1 MEGLL
6 GAVMECIFN
15 RQALI
20 LAGVPD
26 IRSKWSVE
34 VASRH
39 SHTTR
44 LSLRRVSL
52 LGERRF
58 RCKCHAGKGGIKL
71 TKSTVSKPDHS
82 NTSVTQVQDMDE
94 EDRRR

>member
-1 MEGLL
+1 M
-6 GAVMECIFN
+6 
-15 RQALI
+15 
-20 LAGVPD
+20 
-26 IRSKWSVE
+26 RSKWSIG

-58 RCKCHAGKGGIKL
+58 RCRCHPGIGEIKL
-71 TKSTVSKPDHS
+71 TKSTVSKPDHI
-82 NTSVTQVQDMDE
+82 NTSVTQVQDME
-94 EDRRR
+94 EDRRRYVEYLGREIANWSAELNRRLT